1 MSIKMGLS
9 MRVGVEKGHM
19 EQIFEWSNLA
29 YFPLYSNAMV
39 NNFFLAANCPYSAK

>member
-1 MSIKMGLS
+1 MGLS
-9 MRVGVEKGHM
+9 MSVGVETPKEKGHM

-39 NNFFLAANCPYSAK
+39 NNFFLAANCPYYAK